1 MGKKVEIVNIYLK
14 KKKNLLA
21 NILKYF
27 NYLAVPSQIIRQAV
41 RYRST
46 DASLILER
54 CK

>member
-1 MGKKVEIVNIYLK
+1 MGKKVEIVNIYI
-14 KKKNLLA
+14 KKNLVA

>member
-1 MGKKVEIVNIYLK
+1 MGKKVEIVNICL
-14 KKKNLLA
+14 KKKNLVA

>member
-1 MGKKVEIVNIYLK
+1 MGKKVEIVNIYF
-14 KKKNLLA
+14 KKNLVA

>member
-1 MGKKVEIVNIYLK
+1 MGEKSRNCKYIFK
-14 KKKNLLA
+14 KKILLPTF
-21 NILKYF
+21 LKYF